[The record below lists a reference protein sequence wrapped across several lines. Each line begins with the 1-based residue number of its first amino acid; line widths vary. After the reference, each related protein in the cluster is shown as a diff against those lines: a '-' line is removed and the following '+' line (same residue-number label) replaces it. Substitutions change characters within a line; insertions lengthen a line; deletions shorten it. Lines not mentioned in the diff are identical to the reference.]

1 MSNTGTMS
9 MAKTGYVTA
18 RIEPNL
24 KKEAESIFTA
34 LGVSTTE
41 ALTMFYRQVAMYKGL
56 PFPVRIPNAE
66 TVAALQEARDFPE
79 RGTRYDSVSSMMTDL
94 WKDEGIPK

>member
-1 MSNTGTMS
+1 MNYTKAFSV
-9 MAKTGYVTA
+9 AKTGYVTA
-18 RIEPNL
+18 RIEPGL
-24 KKEAESIFTA
+24 KQEAESIFSA

-41 ALTMFYRQVAMYKGL
+41 ALTMFYRQVTMHNGL

-66 TVAALQEARDFPE
+66 TIAALQEARDFPE
-79 RGTRYDSVSSMMTDL
+79 RGTHYDSVSSMMTDL